1 MVPTLEQSA
10 MKPFLR
16 PLVLVTAVA
25 LTVPLLTAQSA
36 SAAPSDSL
44 VLRYALDETS
54 GTTVAD
60 SSGKGRTGTLVN
72 GAAPRGAA
80 GVALDGTDD
89 YVKLPD
95 NLLAGLNSI
104 TVSTEVLVNANQGT
118 PYFIWG
124 LGNTTNGAGNGYLYT
139 TGNGYKASIATGN
152 WTTEQ
157 TVNSNANLARSVWKT
172 LTYTLD
178 DASDTARLYLDGTQV
193 AQQTGVTITPAA
205 IGNGTTTANAIG
217 RSVYTADKTLAG
229 SVRDFRVYSTAL
241 SAADV
246 ATLQAPDSTRV
257 SRDSAALDLGSLSSV
272 SANLTLPTTGPNGS
286 AIAWASSNSAVVSTS
301 GVVTPPATGVASVE
315 LTATT
320 TRGSATATRTF
331 TATVPAKDVNADA
344 QKALDA
350 LSIVNSGDVRGNV
363 TLPAKAGS
371 YDVAWSSSN
380 TAVLSTT
387 GVVKRRSA
395 ATPVTLTATIAGT
408 TATRQL
414 PVTVTAAPADLD
426 TEYDAGYLWTHFAS
440 TDYEKIYF
448 GSSTDGL
455 HWSKLNNDKA
465 VLANLG
471 GTLGVRDPHLVRS
484 PTGDEYW
491 IIGTDLHAEG
501 TAPGGTWDQTNASK
515 NLVVWR
521 STDLVNWS
529 DQSIVFAGFPDAGNV
544 WAPEAIWDDA
554 TGQYYVYWAA
564 RDKTLTGGAS
574 AQRVYVSTTRD
585 FVGFSTPKVW
595 LDENPAAGGGSRGS
609 IIDTTIA
616 KEGDTYYRFSTADW
630 RTVVDKAPSLAGP
643 WTRVIGFGEEKSRGL
658 SDHLEGLTVYQ
669 LPDGR
674 WVVMGDSFGYS
685 AYVTDTL
692 ADMRFTALPVGTTG
706 ANTYSFSKPFR
717 HGSVLRLSSAEEA
730 RLTAAYGT
738 SSTGP
743 AAKPV
748 NAAGEILRYT
758 FDGGSG
764 TTVRDS
770 SGNNQNGTLPS
781 GGTWKDGALQL
792 DGTDDYVKLP
802 NDLLAGV
809 TDLTIQSDVWIDPA
823 QGGAYFLYGLGNTTN
838 GAGDGYLFTS
848 GNNYRTSIATG
859 NYTTEQTVAGGSALP
874 RGTWAHLT
882 YTLSGTT
889 GTIYL
894 DGVKVASGTVTTD
907 PKDIGGGSTSAN
919 YIGRSNYDADNR
931 FRGQIREFSV
941 YNRAL
946 SASEVLAASGNT
958 SALVDLSLSG
968 DVLKT
973 TPIVDSASRTV
984 TFPVKPGTDLTKLT
998 PTFSTAAGVTA
1009 SPASGTVRDLSTPQ
1023 TVVLTPAAGGTATT
1037 WTLKAV
1043 VMKSPVLAG
1052 LNADPNIA
1060 VFGDTYYLYAT
1071 SDGFAGWGGKTFYA
1085 WSSKN
1090 LIDWT
1095 RSEQPFLTLDGANGN
1110 VPWATGNAWAPTI
1123 IEKNGKYYFYFS
1135 GENSSLNR
1143 KTIGVAVSD
1152 SPMGPFTAQPTAM
1165 ITNGESVRS
1174 GQAIDP
1180 AAFTDPKTGKSYLFW
1195 GNGDPLYGELS
1206 DDMLSI
1212 KTGTIKKISGLTDFR
1227 EGAFL
1232 NYRDGLYHLTYSIDD
1247 TGSEN
1252 YKVGYATST
1261 SVDGPWTYRGVVL
1274 EKDTSQ
1280 GILATG
1286 HNSIV
1291 NVPGTDDWYIAY
1303 HRFAIPGGDGQ
1314 HRETTI
1320 DRVTFDKTTGLMQ
1333 KVVPTLTSVAAQTI
1347 VDTAPLAASITGKA
1361 TVGSTLTASASSPWT
1376 ATGFQWKRG
1385 GTAISGATASSY
1397 TLTAADRGAT
1407 ISVAVTAAKPQW
1419 TPATASAS
1427 VGPVTDSAPAIA
1439 VTTTSTT
1446 RCAAGKIVVTATA
1459 TNPNAFAAKIVI
1471 GTTWGSKSFADVAPG
1486 ATVSAAFT
1494 TRATS
1499 VTDGSATATATAFI
1513 SGKPATA
1520 SATAPYSAASCS

>member
-1 MVPTLEQSA
+1 

-16 PLVLVTAVA
+16 PLVLATAVA

-36 SAAPSDSL
+36 TAAPADSL

-54 GTTVAD
+54 GTVAAD
-60 SSGKGRTGTLVN
+60 SSGNGRAGTLVN

-95 NLLAGLNSI
+95 NVLAGLNSI

-124 LGNTTNGAGNGYLYT
+124 LGNTTSGAGNGYLYT
-139 TGNGYKASIATGN
+139 TGNSYKASIATGN

-157 TVNSNANLARSVWKT
+157 TVNSGANLARSVWKT

-178 DASDTARLYLDGTQV
+178 DASDTARLYLDGAQV

-205 IGNGTTTANAIG
+205 IGNGATTANAIG

-229 SVRDFRVYSTAL
+229 SVRDFRVYSNAL
-241 SAADV
+241 SATDV
-246 ATLQAPDSTRV
+246 ATLQATESTRV
-257 SRDSAALDLGSLSSV
+257 ARDSAALNLGDLSSV
-272 SANLTLPTTGPNGS
+272 ATNLTLPTSGPNGS
-286 AIAWASSNSAVVSTS
+286 TIAWASSAPAVISTS
-301 GVVTPPATGVASVE
+301 GVVTPPATGVASVT
-315 LTATT
+315 LTATI
-320 TRGSATATRTF
+320 TRGSATTTRTF
-331 TATVPAKDVNADA
+331 TATVPAKDVNTDA

-363 TLPAKAGS
+363 TLPAKTGA
-371 YDVAWSSSN
+371 YDVVWSSSN
-380 TAVLSTT
+380 AAVLSTT
-387 GVVKRRSA
+387 GVVNRQAA
-395 ATPVTLTATIAGT
+395 ATTVTLIATIAGT

-414 PVTVTAAPADLD
+414 PVTVTAAPAGLD
-426 TEYDAGYLWTHFAS
+426 TEYDAGYLWTHFAA

-465 VLANLG
+465 VLANLA

-484 PTGDEYW
+484 PAGDEYW
-491 IIGTDLHAEG
+491 ILGTDLHAEG
-501 TAPGGTWDQTNASK
+501 TAGGGSWDQVNASQK
-515 NLVVWR
+515 LVVWR

-529 DQSIVFAGFPDAGNV
+529 DQSLVFAGSPNAGNV
-544 WAPEAIWDDA
+544 WAPEAMWDET
-554 TGQYYVYWAA
+554 TGQYYVYWSG
-564 RDKTLTGGAS
+564 RDKTQVGTDDWAL
-574 AQRVYVSTTRD
+574 RVYVSTTRD
-585 FVGFSTPKVW
+585 FVNFSTPTVW
-595 LDENPAAGGGSRGS
+595 LDENSPTNNADGPN

-616 KEGDTYYRFSTADW
+616 KEGSTYYRFSTSDW
-630 RTVVDKAPSLAGP
+630 RTVVDTASSLAGP
-643 WTRVIGFGEEKSRGL
+643 WTRVIARGEEKSHGL

-685 AYVTDTL
+685 AFVTDSL
-692 ADMRFTALPVGTTG
+692 ASLQFTAVPTG
-706 ANTYSFSKPFR
+706 ASGENTSSFSKPFR
-717 HGSVLRLSSAEEA
+717 HGSVLRLSSAEES
-730 RLTAAYGT
+730 RLMAAYGT
-738 SSTGP
+738 STGGP

-764 TTVRDS
+764 STVRDS

-792 DGTDDYVKLP
+792 DGTDDEVKLP

-809 TDLTIQSDVWIDPA
+809 TDLTIQADVWIDPA
-823 QGGAYFLYGLGNTTN
+823 QASPYFLYGLGNTTN

-848 GNNYRTSIATG
+848 GNNYRTSLATG
-859 NYTTEQTVAGGSALP
+859 NWTTEQTVSGGSALP

-889 GTIYL
+889 GTVYR
-894 DGVKVASGTVTTD
+894 DGVKVGSGTVTTD

-919 YIGRSNYDADNR
+919 SIGRSNYDADNR
-931 FRGQIREFSV
+931 FRGQIREFAI

-946 SASEVLAASGNT
+946 SATEVLSASGNT
-958 SALVDLSLSG
+958 TALADVTLGG
-968 DVLKT
+968 DVLRT
-973 TPIVDSASRTV
+973 APIVDSASRTV
-984 TFPVKPGTDLTKLT
+984 TFPVKPGTDLTMLT
-998 PTFSTAAGVTA
+998 PTFVTAGGVTA
-1009 SPASGTVRDLSTPQ
+1009 SPASGTVRNLSTPQ
-1023 TVVLTPAAGGTATT
+1023 TVVLTPTGGGTATT

-1043 VMKSPVLAG
+1043 VMASPIIPG
-1052 LNADPNIA
+1052 LYADPNIA
-1060 VFGDTYYLYAT
+1060 VFGDTYYVYAT
-1071 SDGFAGWGGKTFYA
+1071 TDGIPGWGGNAFSA
-1085 WSSKN
+1085 WSSQN
-1090 LIDWT
+1090 LVDWT
-1095 RSEQPFLTLDGANGN
+1095 RSEKPFLTLDGANGN

-1123 IEKNGKYYFYFS
+1123 IEKGGKYYFYFS
-1135 GENSSLNR
+1135 GHNASLNR
-1143 KTIGVAVSD
+1143 KTIGVAVAD
-1152 SPMGPFTAQPTAM
+1152 NPLGPFTAQPTAM
-1165 ITNGESVRS
+1165 ITNDESVNS

-1180 AAFTDPKTGKSYLFW
+1180 AAFTDPETGKSYLFW
-1195 GNGDPLYGELS
+1195 GNGSPVYAELS

-1212 KTGTIKKISGLTDFR
+1212 KADTIKRISGLTDFR
-1227 EGAFL
+1227 EGTFV
-1232 NYRDGLYHLTYSIDD
+1232 NYRDGMYHLTYSIDD

-1252 YKVGYATST
+1252 YRVGYATAT
-1261 SVDGPWTYRGVVL
+1261 SVDGPWTYRGVIL
-1274 EKDTSQ
+1274 EKDPAQ

-1286 HNSIV
+1286 HNSIIT
-1291 NVPGTDDWYIAY
+1291 VPGTDDWYIAY
-1303 HRFAIPGGDGQ
+1303 HRFAIPGGNGTT
-1314 HRETTI
+1314 RETTI
-1320 DRVTFDKTTGLMQ
+1320 DRVTFDPTTGLMQ
-1333 KVVPTLTSVAAQTI
+1333 KVVPTLTSVAPQTI

-1376 ATGFQWKRG
+1376 ATGFQWTRG
-1385 GTAISGATASSY
+1385 GTAISGATGSAY
-1397 TLTAADRGAT
+1397 TLTVADRGAT

-1419 TPATASAS
+1419 SPATASAS
-1427 VGPVTDSAPAIA
+1427 VGPVTDPAPALA
-1439 VTTTSTT
+1439 VTATSGT
-1446 RCAAGKIVVTATA
+1446 RCIAGKIVVTATA

-1486 ATVSAAFT
+1486 ATVSSAFT
-1494 TRATS
+1494 TRAIS

-1513 SGKPATA
+1513 GGKPATA

>member
-1 MVPTLEQSA
+1 

-16 PLVLVTAVA
+16 PLVLATAVA
-25 LTVPLLTAQSA
+25 LTIPLLTAQSA
-36 SAAPSDSL
+36 SAAPADSL

-54 GTTVAD
+54 GTVAAD
-60 SSGKGRTGTLVN
+60 SSGNGRTGTLVN

-139 TGNGYKASIATGN
+139 TGNGYKTSIATGN

-157 TVNSNANLARSVWKT
+157 TVTSGANLARGVWKT

-178 DASDTARLYLDGTQV
+178 DASDTARLYLDGSQV

-205 IGNGTTTANAIG
+205 IGNGATTANAIG

-246 ATLQAPDSTRV
+246 ATLQASDSTRV
-257 SRDSAALDLGSLSSV
+257 SRDSAALNLGDLSAV
-272 SANLTLPTTGPNGS
+272 QANLTLPTSGSNGS
-286 AIAWASSNSAVVSTS
+286 TIAWASSNTAVVSTS
-301 GVVTPPATGVASVE
+301 GVVTPSATGVAPVA
-315 LTATT
+315 LTATI
-320 TRGSATATRTF
+320 TRGSASTTRTF

-350 LSIVNSGDVRGNV
+350 LSIVNAGDVRGTV
-363 TLPAKAGS
+363 TLPTKAGS

-380 TAVLSTT
+380 PAVLSAT
-387 GVVKRRSA
+387 GVVKRQAA

-414 PVTVTAAPADLD
+414 PVTVTAAPANLD
-426 TEYDAGYLWTHFAS
+426 TDYDAGYLWTHFAS

-465 VLANLG
+465 VLANLA

-491 IIGTDLHAEG
+491 ILGTDLHAEG
-501 TAPGGTWDQTNASK
+501 TAGGGSWDQVNASQK
-515 NLVVWR
+515 LVVWR

-529 DQSIVFAGFPDAGNV
+529 DQSLVFAGSPNAGNV
-544 WAPEAIWDDA
+544 WAPEAMWDET
-554 TGQYYVYWAA
+554 TGQYYVYWSG
-564 RDKTLTGGAS
+564 RDKTQVGTDDWAL
-574 AQRVYVSTTRD
+574 RVYVSTTRD
-585 FVGFSTPKVW
+585 FVTFSTPTVW
-595 LDENPAAGGGSRGS
+595 LDENSPTNNADGPN

-616 KEGDTYYRFSTADW
+616 KEGGTYYRFSTSDW
-630 RTVVDKAPSLAGP
+630 RTVVDTATSLAGP
-643 WTRVIGFGEEKSRGL
+643 WTRVIARGEEKAHGL
-658 SDHLEGLTVYQ
+658 SDHIEGLTVYQ

-674 WVVMGDSFGYS
+674 WVVMGDSGGYS
-685 AYVTDTL
+685 AYVTDSL
-692 ADMRFTALPVGTTG
+692 ASLQFTALPTGATG
-706 ANTYSFSKPFR
+706 ANTSSFTKPFR

-730 RLTAAYGT
+730 RIMAAYGT

-748 NAAGEILRYT
+748 TAAGEILRYT

-823 QGGAYFLYGLGNTTN
+823 QASPYFLYGLGNTTN

-848 GNNYRTSIATG
+848 GNNYRTSLATG
-859 NYTTEQTVAGGSALP
+859 NWTTEQTVAGGSALP

-882 YTLSGTT
+882 YTLQGTT

-907 PKDIGGGSTSAN
+907 PKDIGGGSTLAN
-919 YIGRSNYDADNR
+919 FIGRSNYDGDNR
-931 FRGQIREFSV
+931 FRGQIREFAI

-946 SASEVLAASGNT
+946 SAADVLAASGNT
-958 SALVDLSLSG
+958 TALVDVSLAG

-984 TFPVKPGTDLTKLT
+984 TFPVKPGTDLTTLT

-1009 SPASGTVRDLSTPQ
+1009 SPASGTVRNLSTPQ
-1023 TVVLTPAAGGTATT
+1023 TVVLTPTGGGATTT

-1043 VMKSPVLAG
+1043 TMTSPVIPG
-1052 LNADPNIA
+1052 LYADPNIA
-1060 VFGDTYYLYAT
+1060 VFGDTYYIYAT
-1071 SDGFAGWGGKTFYA
+1071 TDGTPGWGGNTFYA

-1090 LIDWT
+1090 LVDWT
-1095 RSEQPFLTLDGANGN
+1095 RGEKPFLTLDGANGN

-1123 IEKNGKYYFYFS
+1123 TEKGGKYYFYFS
-1135 GENSSLNR
+1135 GHNASLDR
-1143 KTIGVAVSD
+1143 KTIGVAVAD

-1165 ITNGESVRS
+1165 ITNGESVNS

-1195 GNGDPLYGELS
+1195 GNGNPVYAELS

-1212 KTGTIKKISGLTDFR
+1212 KAGTTKRISGLTDFR
-1227 EGAFL
+1227 EGTFV
-1232 NYRDGLYHLTYSIDD
+1232 NYRDGMYHLTYSIDD

-1252 YKVGYATST
+1252 YKVGYATAT
-1261 SVDGPWTYRGVVL
+1261 SVDGPWTYRGVIL
-1274 EKDTSQ
+1274 EKDPAQ

-1303 HRFAIPGGDGQ
+1303 HRFAIPGGNGTT
-1314 HRETTI
+1314 RETTI
-1320 DRVTFDKTTGLMQ
+1320 DRVAFDPTTGLMQ
-1333 KVVPTLTSVAAQTI
+1333 KVTPTLTSVAPQTV
-1347 VDTAPLAASITGKA
+1347 VDSAPLVASITGKA

-1427 VGPVTDSAPAIA
+1427 VGPVTDASPALA
-1439 VTTTSTT
+1439 VTATATT
-1446 RCAAGKIVVTATA
+1446 RCIAGKIVVTATA
-1459 TNPNAFAAKIVI
+1459 TNPNAVAAKIVI

-1486 ATVSAAFT
+1486 ATVSAAIT

-1499 VTDGSATATATAFI
+1499 VTDGSATATATAFVN
-1513 SGKPATA
+1513 GKPTTT
-1520 SATAPYSAASCS
+1520 STTAPYSAASCG